1 MARAKAKPGLSQ
13 LTPEEVAFMKEDKQ
27 REQAYAEEAKYRKLI
42 KELQAIEVKIGSPR
56 EPAYLTEENEDLQNV
71 PKGLTE
77 NHPDFWKHARSYA
90 ETSAGIRAWEMGHDI
105 NKLIGRNIY

>member
-42 KELQAIEVKIGSPR
+42 KELQAIGCACVLRCANRDIAHLDAV
-56 EPAYLTEENEDLQNV
+56 EP
-71 PKGLTE
+71 
-77 NHPDFWKHARSYA
+77 
-90 ETSAGIRAWEMGHDI
+90 
-105 NKLIGRNIY
+105 